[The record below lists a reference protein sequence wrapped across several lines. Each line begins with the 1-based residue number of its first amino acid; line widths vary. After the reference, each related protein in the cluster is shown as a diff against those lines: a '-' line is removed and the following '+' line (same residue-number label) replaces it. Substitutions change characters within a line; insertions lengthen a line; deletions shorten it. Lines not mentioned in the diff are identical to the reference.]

1 MRLHYSFQL
10 KSDVSLMEQGLH
22 LPYDTS
28 WEYPRDKLEFIKV
41 LGSGAFGQVWLAR
54 AMHLSRHSKRDYE
67 NNITIKKYRKLS
79 FYDYV
84 KKTSKNNNKGSGIVY
99 VAVKTLKG
107 RSHFRNMKIHIF
119 STTSGLFLSFLCASV
134 SLVPFTLFIL

>member
-1 MRLHYSFQL
+1 MHDKWMTHLRLHYSFQL

-54 AMHLSRHSKRDYE
+54 AMHLIRHSKRDYE

-107 RSHFRNMKIHIF
+107 QSHFLIIF
-119 STTSGLFLSFLCASV
+119 W
-134 SLVPFTLFIL
+134 